1 MKEYKSM
8 SVGQI
13 VADRFDNATVFK
25 KYGID
30 FCCGGEISFAKACEK
45 AGVSMDVLIQEME
58 QPGASTSESIDFKSW
73 PLDLLVDYVLKIH
86 HRGIREKGP
95 RIFELLNKVANVHGD
110 NHPELLE
117 VKHHFY
123 ESLVDLNQ
131 HLEKEEQVLFPYI
144 YEMAEAKLNNQPQV
158 DFQCGSVEYPIS
170 AMMGEHDA
178 EGERYRLI
186 ASLTNN
192 YTAPADACGS
202 YRLLLQMLQQF
213 ETDLHTHIHV
223 ENNII
228 FPRAIE
234 LEKGF

>member
-1 MKEYKSM
+1 MKNYKQM

-13 VADRFDNATVFK
+13 VADRFENASVFK

-30 FCCGGEISFAKACEK
+30 FCCGGEISFIRACEK
-45 AGVSMDVLIQEME
+45 ANVSTDKLIEEME
-58 QPGASTSESIDFKSW
+58 QTSSSASESIDFKSW

-95 RIFELLNKVANVHGD
+95 QIMELLNKVAQVHGD

-117 VKHHFY
+117 VKTHFY
-123 ESLVDLNQ
+123 ESLVDLGQ

-144 YEMAEAKLNNQPQV
+144 YEMAEAQLNNKPV
-158 DFQCGSVEYPIS
+158 EEFHCGSVQYPIS

-186 ASLTNN
+186 SELTNG

-202 YRLLLQMLQQF
+202 YRLVLNMLQEF
-213 ETDLHTHIHV
+213 EYNLHTHIHV

>member
-1 MKEYKSM
+1 
-8 SVGQI
+8 
-13 VADRFDNATVFK
+13 
-25 KYGID
+25 
-30 FCCGGEISFAKACEK
+30 
-45 AGVSMDVLIQEME
+45 
-58 QPGASTSESIDFKSW
+58 
-73 PLDLLVDYVLKIH
+73 
-86 HRGIREKGP
+86 
-95 RIFELLNKVANVHGD
+95 
-110 NHPELLE
+110 
-117 VKHHFY
+117 
-123 ESLVDLNQ
+123 
-131 HLEKEEQVLFPYI
+131 
-144 YEMAEAKLNNQPQV
+144 
-158 DFQCGSVEYPIS
+158 
-170 AMMGEHDA
+170 MMGEHDA